1 MEIRILKYFLTVAR
15 ELSISKAAESL
26 HMPDNYYIINYM

>member
-1 MEIRILKYFLTVAR
+1 MEIRILKYFLAVR